1 MQDLGMV
8 ALDQVFL
15 DLYHPQELDQACHAS
30 IISHEHQCLGV
41 KHAAVGSWLLTQW
54 NFPDRLRLAVAGSD
68 DPSRIPP
75 QDERAKFV
83 YCVSLSGKIAEIFLR
98 ESHGDFLQTVK
109 EEARTWLNL
118 APEVLMEVLET
129 TQELLPETEKIFKTD
144 LQTWTEPQAI
154 LEKARESLLLRSLQ
168 TLKEVQEL
176 QINNAAMEAQFH
188 NLEEIHRHDP
198 LTGTLTRA
206 CLDQYLETSFE
217 EALAKEECL
226 TLVFGDLD
234 KFKSV
239 NDTYGHQAGD
249 VVLQSTASLLLS
261 KVRATDTVGRY
272 GGEEFVLILPKT
284 SSSTAEMVCERI
296 LTAFRDTTHEI
307 ANDQH
312 ITVTISLGIA
322 THSPQHPY
330 PNIIN
335 LLHAADEA
343 VYHSKTHGGN
353 RYIVYDRIQT
363 EQPV

>member
-1 MQDLGMV
+1 
-8 ALDQVFL
+8 
-15 DLYHPQELDQACHAS
+15 
-30 IISHEHQCLGV
+30 
-41 KHAAVGSWLLTQW
+41 
-54 NFPDRLRLAVAGSD
+54 
-68 DPSRIPP
+68 
-75 QDERAKFV
+75 
-83 YCVSLSGKIAEIFLR
+83 
-98 ESHGDFLQTVK
+98 
-109 EEARTWLNL
+109 
-118 APEVLMEVLET
+118 
-129 TQELLPETEKIFKTD
+129 
-144 LQTWTEPQAI
+144 
-154 LEKARESLLLRSLQ
+154 
-168 TLKEVQEL
+168 
-176 QINNAAMEAQFH
+176 MEAQFH

-217 EALAKEECL
+217 QALAKEECL

-249 VVLQSTASLLLS
+249 GVLQSTASLLLS
-261 KVRATDTVGRY
+261 KVRTTDTVGRY

-353 RYIVYDRIQT
+353 RYTVYDRIQT